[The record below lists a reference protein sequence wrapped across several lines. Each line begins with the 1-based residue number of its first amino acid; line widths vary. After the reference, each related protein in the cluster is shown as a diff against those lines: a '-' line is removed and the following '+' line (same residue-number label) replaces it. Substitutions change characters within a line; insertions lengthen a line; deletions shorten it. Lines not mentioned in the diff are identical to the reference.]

1 MIPPLFDKLSQLWRR
16 LLFYLRR
23 DQFDRELEEEMRF
36 HLEMKAEENL
46 AASVSTEEAR
56 YAAQR
61 QFGNQTLLQEVS
73 RDMWVIRSIETLF
86 QDLRYGIRL
95 LIKHKGFTTVAALS
109 LGLGIGAN
117 TAIFSLINAALLRTL
132 PVPNPER
139 LVFLTVAGH
148 RGVSESFSY
157 PLYEQF
163 RDRTQSFSGVFASGG
178 GSRLRMVVSEPMGG
192 GQTES
197 VQAEK
202 VSGNFFS
209 ALGVTAIRGRALTDD
224 DDRPGSPRPV
234 AVISYG
240 YWQRRF
246 GLDPAAVG
254 KTIALNDVAFTI
266 IGITPPGFFGFEVGK
281 SPDLWWPLQMTPQL
295 YPGNQSLNQPGSE
308 WLRLMGRL
316 RPDRGQAQALAELEV
331 IFQQALADRAQARAA
346 RLGSVWT
353 DAERRDFLNR
363 RIALRSGSVGWTE
376 LRRQFR
382 QPLLILMAVVGLVL
396 LIACANVAN
405 LLLARAATRQK
416 EITMRLALGASRLRL
431 VRQLLTES
439 ALLAMIGGA
448 LGLIFAYWSAR
459 LLLDYLP
466 GHETL
471 SLDLDLDARVL
482 GFTMT
487 VSLITGVLFGLAPA
501 LRATRLD
508 LTSALKE
515 QAGGARIGQSR
526 LPLDKILVVS
536 QVALSL
542 FLLIGAG
549 LFTRSLQN
557 LKGLDMGFDRENVVL
572 FSLDLGTGYD
582 AARRTDLYR
591 RLLERLETL
600 PGTRTASLSSFGLL
614 SNNNWSDKVIAQG
627 YTPRPDED
635 LICYGQIIGS
645 RFFETMSIP
654 LLLGRDFG
662 SEDDQPGESNANRST
677 VGSAPEQAN
686 RRASPAAPQP
696 TRRVA
701 IINQAMARDFF
712 SNENPIGKRFSIIG
726 QKDQPI
732 EIVGVVKDAKY
743 RTLRERTPR
752 IFYLPF
758 FQQPSNSDTTFALR
772 TFIQPVGLAETIRRA
787 AQEIDPKLQVIGMRM
802 MNDVVD
808 RTLTQERFV
817 AQLAGFFSLFALLL
831 AAIGLYG
838 MMSYAVNR
846 RISEIGIRIALGAQA
861 GDVVRL
867 VMRETMLLVAIGIV
881 IGIGAAIAFTR
892 LISSLLFG
900 LTPTDPLTIAL
911 ASLLMIAS
919 ATLAGF
925 LPARR
930 ACRVDPMIA
939 LRYE

>member
-1 MIPPLFDKLSQLWRR
+1 LISELPQLWRR

-23 DQFDRELEEEMRF
+23 DRCSRELEEEMRF
-36 HLEMKAEENL
+36 HLEMRAEENL
-46 AASVSTEEAR
+46 AAGLSPEEAR

-61 QFGNQTLLQEVS
+61 QFGNRTLLREAS
-73 RDMWVIRSIETLF
+73 RDMWAVRSIETLF

-109 LGLGIGAN
+109 LALGIGTN
-117 TAIFSLINAALLRTL
+117 TAIFSLINAALLRML

-139 LVFLTVAGH
+139 LVFFTIAGQ
-148 RGVSESFSY
+148 RGVDESFPY
-157 PLYEQF
+157 PLYQQF
-163 RDRTQSFSGVFASGG
+163 RDRTQSFSGIFASGG
-178 GSRLRMVVSEPMGG
+178 GNRLRMVVSEPGG
-192 GQTES
+192 AGQNEF
-197 VQAEK
+197 VQAER

-209 ALGVTAIRGRALTDD
+209 VLGVTAIRGRTLTDN
-224 DDRPGSPRPV
+224 DDRPDAPRPV

-240 YWQRRF
+240 FWQRRF
-246 GLDPAAVG
+246 GLDPAVVG
-254 KTIALNDVAFTI
+254 KNIALNDVPFTI
-266 IGITPPGFFGFEVGK
+266 IGVTPAGFFGFEVGGN
-281 SPDLWWPLQMTPQL
+281 PDLWWPLQMTPQI
-295 YPGNQSLNQPGSE
+295 YPANQSFNHPGSS

-316 RPDRGQAQALAELEV
+316 RTDSGQEQALAELDF
-331 IFQQALADRAQARAA
+331 IFQQALAERAQARAA
-346 RLGSVWT
+346 RLGSKWT
-353 DAERRDFLNR
+353 ETERRNFLDR
-363 RIALRSGSVGWTE
+363 RIALRSGSAGWTE
-376 LRRQFR
+376 LRQQFR

-416 EITMRLALGASRLRL
+416 EITTRLALGASRLRL

-439 ALLAMIGGA
+439 TLLAMIGGA

-459 LLLDYLP
+459 LLLGYLP

-471 SLDLDLDARVL
+471 SLNLDLDARVL

-487 VSLITGVLFGLAPA
+487 VSLVTGVLFGLAPA

-508 LTSALKE
+508 LTSALKD

-526 LPLDKILVVS
+526 LPLNKILVVT

-549 LFTRSLQN
+549 LFVRSLQK
-557 LKGLDMGFDRENVVL
+557 LRGLDMGFDRENVVL

-582 AARRTDLYR
+582 AARLTNLYR

-600 PGTRTASLSSFGLL
+600 PGTRSASLSSYGLL
-614 SNNNWSDKVIAQG
+614 SGNNWSNKVIVPG

-635 LICYGQIIGS
+635 LICHGQIIGP
-645 RFFETMSIP
+645 RFFETMGIP
-654 LLLGRDFG
+654 LLLGRDF
-662 SEDDQPGESNANRST
+662 SSQDDQPSESDADRST
-677 VGSAPEQAN
+677 AGSSPKQAN
-686 RRASPAAPQP
+686 HSAIPAAPHSL
-696 TRRVA
+696 RRVA

-712 SNENPIGKRFSIIG
+712 PNENPIGKRFSIIG
-726 QKDQPI
+726 QTDQPI

-743 RTLRERTPR
+743 QTLRERAPR
-752 IFYLPF
+752 TFYLPF
-758 FQQPSNSDTTFALR
+758 FQQLGNSVTTFELR
-772 TFIQPVGLAETIRRA
+772 TFIQPAGLAETIRRA
-787 AQEIDPKLQVIGMRM
+787 AQELDPKLQIIGLRM

-838 MMSYAVNR
+838 VMSYTVSH
-846 RISEIGIRIALGAQA
+846 RISEIGIRMALGAQA
-861 GDVVRL
+861 GDVVKL
-867 VMRETMLLVAIGIV
+867 VMRETALLVGIGVV
-881 IGIGAAIAFTR
+881 IGLGAALAFTR

-900 LTPTDPLTIAL
+900 LTPTDPLTIVL

-919 ATLAGF
+919 AALAGF